1 MDEWLVILIKSFA
14 FFILA
19 FALVRIRGKRHPSK
33 MTSFDFI
40 NYIVMAIL
48 VALIS
53 VNVVTNWILGLVALL
68 FWGLIPIGLEYLSL
82 KSKWFY
88 DFYNGKETVLIENG
102 KIMEENLNK
111 ARMSGEDLLRE
122 LRSRNAFSLADVEF
136 ALLEPTGDINVLLKS
151 DKTPVTPYDLGK
163 KVSMTKEPQTVVLD
177 GNIIDEALANSGL
190 NRSWLNTQLNG
201 MGVSLDN
208 VFVGQVD
215 SSGDLYLDLFDDSIQ
230 VPQPKVKEMLYANL
244 EKCQADLLSYS
255 LETQDEK
262 AKKMYSNDANKLKE
276 LMDKLKPYLLN

>member
-19 FALVRIRGKRHPSK
+19 FALIRIRGKKHPSK
-33 MTSFDFI
+33 MTSFDFV

-53 VNVVTNWILGLVALL
+53 VNVVTNWILGLIALL